1 MYLLWRA
8 VRFLTITGALLYTFT
23 SLTPQ
28 IFSTSDW
35 IGKKI
40 QTASQRQVHT
50 AALAQLRGAGNL
62 FGDQQAPAPAE
73 LLGSADQPRSIKEYY
88 RDAR

>member
-1 MYLLWRA
+1 MYLLWRTL
-8 VRFLTITGALLYTFT
+8 RFWSITGALLYTFT

-28 IFSTSDW
+28 VFSASGWLGKHLQSD
-35 IGKKI
+35 
-40 QTASQRQVHT
+40 SQRQTHA
-50 AALAQLRGAGNL
+50 AALAQLRAGNL
-62 FGDQQAPAPAE
+62 FGGQQAPAPAE